1 MAARNNTA
9 AVCRVSGITDGDS
22 NDKKTAKPSAPAP
35 PQHKGDNL
43 MSKQNLD
50 NRQPAAR
57 QYKSPLARDLESC
70 AANLAALAGRVS
82 VEEWT
87 EISLIRMHIR
97 ALAGQVEGLLIPSNE
112 EEV

>member
-22 NDKKTAKPSAPAP
+22 NDKKRRNRLHP
-35 PQHKGDNL
+35 PQHKGNNL

-50 NRQPAAR
+50 NRQLGVK
-57 QYKSPLARDLESC
+57 QYNSPLARDLESC
-70 AANLAALAGRVS
+70 AASLAALAGRVG

-87 EISLIRMHIR
+87 EISLIRMQIR
-97 ALAGQVEGLLIPSNE
+97 ALAGQVEGLLIPDNE
-112 EEV
+112 EAA

>member
-22 NDKKTAKPSAPAP
+22 NDKKTAEPSAPAP

-50 NRQPAAR
+50 NRQPGVK
-57 QYKSPLARDLESC
+57 QYQSPLANDLESC
-70 AANLAALAGRVS
+70 AASLAALTGRVG

-87 EISLIRMHIR
+87 EISLIRMQIR
-97 ALAGQVEGLLIPSNE
+97 ALAGQVEGLVIPDVRE
-112 EEV
+112 AV